1 MTDRP
6 RYGVFVAEG
15 TSDMP
20 ISDIVED
27 LFFERGTAVHLS
39 KPDFNRLEKVSKDV
53 RSRLLAGRTLAD
65 NSIDFFVVHRDADN
79 AGPTAR
85 RREIEEAVAA
95 LTPTPALVPVIPVR
109 MTEAWLLLDESAIR
123 TVAGNPRGRTR
134 LDLPKLHEVERHP
147 DPKALLRKCL
157 LDAAEVTGRRRDRMA
172 ARFSQHRAQLLE
184 RLDRKGPVIQLSSWK
199 ELVADIDAV
208 VDLWTST

>member
-65 NSIDFFVVHRDADN
+65 NQSTSSWY
-79 AGPTAR
+79 TA
-85 RREIEEAVAA
+85 
-95 LTPTPALVPVIPVR
+95 TPTTP
-109 MTEAWLLLDESAIR
+109 
-123 TVAGNPRGRTR
+123 
-134 LDLPKLHEVERHP
+134 
-147 DPKALLRKCL
+147 
-157 LDAAEVTGRRRDRMA
+157 GRRRDEEKLKR
-172 ARFSQHRAQLLE
+172 
-184 RLDRKGPVIQLSSWK
+184 P
-199 ELVADIDAV
+199 
-208 VDLWTST
+208 